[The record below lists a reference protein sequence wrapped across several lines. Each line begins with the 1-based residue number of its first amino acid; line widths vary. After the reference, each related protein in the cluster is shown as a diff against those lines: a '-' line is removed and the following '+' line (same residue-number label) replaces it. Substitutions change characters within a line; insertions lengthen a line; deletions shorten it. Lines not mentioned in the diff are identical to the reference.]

1 MMLKTV
7 CVGLTALCIVGTPL
21 AYAQAPPAAAPVQER
36 RSAADLKALVDAR
49 IAVVKAA
56 LQLTPDQ
63 MKLWPPVEEAIRARA
78 AARQQRLASVVAR
91 RDEAREFQPVEFLQ
105 RRADILAQRSAGLKK
120 LADAWQP
127 LYATLDADQKRRM
140 RVVAVVAIRE
150 LRAAVDNRRMQDE
163 DDDEDDDD

>member
-1 MMLKTV
+1 
-7 CVGLTALCIVGTPL
+7 
-21 AYAQAPPAAAPVQER
+21 
-36 RSAADLKALVDAR
+36 
-49 IAVVKAA
+49 
-56 LQLTPDQ
+56 
-63 MKLWPPVEEAIRARA
+63 
-78 AARQQRLASVVAR
+78 
-91 RDEAREFQPVEFLQ
+91 LQ

-150 LRAAVDNRRMQDE
+150 LRAAVENRRMQDE